1 MSQKYVVRLSDTSG
15 CHGGKVAGQEQWY
28 QRHPHKACNDP
39 EMSMVSYIGNG
50 PYCYAN
56 SAAMLLESVGE
67 TVEPRLLEVLS
78 GVGLGAFWLA
88 ESQTLFLSGWASMPD
103 VGVSRAFGLLG
114 FKVAEE
120 AESDGAPM
128 PAEALARQLDDGPVL
143 LGPLD
148 VGELPYQPDSQGGN
162 GVDHFV
168 LALGFEGDEVV
179 VHDPDGYPAVPIA
192 LEALDRAWRADLIEY
207 RRGTYRRWHSP
218 TRTTSPV
225 PEEIANK
232 AIRSFAWA
240 YRESRATALPGVA
253 IGPEA
258 VEALVATLRDGA
270 LAEQGLEH
278 LRRFAL
284 PLGVR
289 RALDYA
295 WFLQEVAPELAE
307 LKSEQ
312 ARRLGRAHAAA
323 ARPDQESMAEHLSRV
338 ADLERRVE
346 AALA

>member
-1 MSQKYVVRLSDTSG
+1 
-15 CHGGKVAGQEQWY
+15 
-28 QRHPHKACNDP
+28 
-39 EMSMVSYIGNG
+39 MSMLGYVGNG

-56 SAAMLLESVGE
+56 SAAMLLDSVGE
-67 TVEPRLLEVLS
+67 TIEPRLLEVLS

-88 ESQTLFLSGWASMPD
+88 ESQTLFVSGWASMPD

-114 FKVAEE
+114 IKVTEE

-148 VGELPYQPDSQGGN
+148 MGELPYHPDSRGGT
-162 GVDHFV
+162 GDDHFV
-168 LALGFEGDEVV
+168 LALGIEGDEVV
-179 VHDPDGYPAVPIA
+179 VHDPAGYPAVPIA
-192 LEALDRAWRADLIEY
+192 VEALDRAWRADLVEY
-207 RRGTYRRWHSP
+207 RSGPYRRWHSP
-218 TRTTSPV
+218 VRVKSPA
-225 PEEIANK
+225 PEELSGM
-232 AIRSFAWA
+232 AIQSFAQA
-240 YRESRATALPGVA
+240 YRESRATVPSGVA

-258 VEALVATLRDGA
+258 VESVAATLRAGE
-270 LAEQGLEH
+270 LGEQGLEH

-295 WFLQEVAPELAE
+295 WFLQDVDAKLAD
-307 LKSEQ
+307 LKSRQ
-312 ARRLGRAHAAA
+312 ALHLGRAHAAA
-323 ARPDQESMAEHLSRV
+323 AQGDCELLAEQMLQV
-338 ADLERRVE
+338 AELERRLE